1 MTALKLPESLVSNI
15 ATDLPTLDYAYQ
27 MGYDYGRHGPSEVNC
42 FFTLFATPE
51 LLRAWE
57 EGKADAAAGK

>member
-1 MTALKLPESLVSNI
+1 MTELKLPESLVSSL
-15 ATDLPTLDYAYQ
+15 AADLPSTDYAYQ
-27 MGYDYGRHGPSEVNC
+27 MGYDYSRHGASEVNC